1 MLNITRKD
9 LCWPGTDPTPRTK
22 HQKGH
27 TAMVQA
33 EQSPQGDYLKTK
45 VTLQG

>member
-1 MLNITRKD
+1 MLVGDGSIPQTNHREEH
-9 LCWPGTDPTPRTK
+9 RV
-22 HQKGH
+22 
-27 TAMVQA
+27 MVQA